1 MLTAK
6 KKVGDNVLT
15 ERQLKILQLVIR
27 LYTEQHEPVGSK
39 TLISQ
44 ADLPFSSATIRNEM
58 MRLEELGFLE
68 KTHSSSGRIPSQSG
82 YRFYVDNMLPA
93 LSQDD
98 QNEIVDI
105 RQAFSNRAQQINEI
119 VDMSAKM
126 LSSLTNYTTI
136 VLGPETTKSKLT
148 GFRLVPI
155 TAQQVMVILVTDKGA
170 VENQLFNLPPN
181 VSSEDVEQIVGVL
194 NKELIGL
201 ELSQVY
207 DKLQTDMPQIIQN
220 KMNIKFD
227 ILPILQS
234 LMMRLEAERL
244 FIAGKNNL
252 IDYYENDRSHLKHVY
267 DMLENA
273 NALYDLMTPNQKGV
287 DIKFGSDL
295 HHESLKDLSV
305 VTTTY
310 ETNNGTG
317 IIALVGPTNMK
328 YSRVVGLMN
337 AMSDELRDSI
347 NAYFDHYLGG

>member
-1 MLTAK
+1 M
-6 KKVGDNVLT
+6 KVGECMLT
-15 ERQLKILQLVIR
+15 ERQLKILQLVVR

-39 TLISQ
+39 TLLSQ

-68 KTHSSSGRIPSQSG
+68 KTHSSSGRVPSVSG
-82 YRFYVDNMLPA
+82 YRFYVDNLLPA
-93 LSQDD
+93 LDLAQH
-98 QNEIVDI
+98 EIVDMK
-105 RQAFSNRAQQINEI
+105 QAFRHRSQQISDI

-155 TAQQVMVILVTDKGA
+155 SGQQVMAILVTDKGV
-170 VENQLFNLPPN
+170 VENQLFTLPQG
-181 VSSEDVEQIVGVL
+181 VSPDDIEKVIGIL
-194 NKELIGL
+194 NQELIGL

-207 DKLQTDMPQIIQN
+207 DKLQRDIPNVIQQN
-220 KMNIKFD
+220 LNVKFD

-252 IDYYENDRSHLKHVY
+252 IDYYENDRTHLKHVY

-273 NALYDLMTPNQKGV
+273 NALYELMTPNQKGV
-287 DIKFGSDL
+287 DIKFGAEL
-295 HHESLKDLSV
+295 KHESFKDLSV

-317 IIALVGPTNMK
+317 IIALVGPTNMS

-337 AMSDELRDSI
+337 AMSEELRDSI
-347 NAYFDHYLGG
+347 NDYFDHL

>member
-1 MLTAK
+1 M
-6 KKVGDNVLT
+6 LT
-15 ERQLKILQLVIR
+15 ERQLKILQLVVR

-39 TLISQ
+39 TLLSQ

-68 KTHSSSGRIPSQSG
+68 KTHSSSGRVPSVSG
-82 YRFYVDNMLPA
+82 YRFYVDNLLPA
-93 LSQDD
+93 LDLAQH
-98 QNEIVDI
+98 EIVDMK
-105 RQAFSNRAQQINEI
+105 QAFRQRSQQINDI

-155 TAQQVMVILVTDKGA
+155 SGQQVMAILVTDKGV
-170 VENQLFNLPPN
+170 VENQLFTLPQG
-181 VSSEDVEQIVGVL
+181 VSPADIEKVIGIL
-194 NKELIGL
+194 NNELIGL

-207 DKLQTDMPQIIQN
+207 EKLQRDIPQVIQQN
-220 KMNIKFD
+220 LNVKFD

-252 IDYYENDRSHLKHVY
+252 IDYYENDRTHLKHVY

-273 NALYDLMTPNQKGV
+273 NALYELMTPNQKGV
-287 DIKFGSDL
+287 DIKFGAEL
-295 HHESLKDLSV
+295 NHESFKDLSV

-317 IIALVGPTNMK
+317 IIALVGPTNMS

-337 AMSDELRDSI
+337 AMSEELRDSI
-347 NAYFDHYLGG
+347 NDYFEHL

>member
-1 MLTAK
+1 M
-6 KKVGDNVLT
+6 LT
-15 ERQLKILQLVIR
+15 ERQLKILQLVVR

-39 TLISQ
+39 TLLSQ

-68 KTHSSSGRIPSQSG
+68 KTHSSSGRVPSVSG
-82 YRFYVDNMLPA
+82 YRFYVDNLLPA
-93 LSQDD
+93 LDLAQH
-98 QNEIVDI
+98 EIVDMK
-105 RQAFSNRAQQINEI
+105 QAFRHRSQQISDI

-155 TAQQVMVILVTDKGA
+155 SGQQVMAILVTDKGV
-170 VENQLFNLPPN
+170 VENQLFTLPQG
-181 VSSEDVEQIVGVL
+181 VSPDDIEKVIGIL
-194 NKELIGL
+194 NQELIGL

-207 DKLQTDMPQIIQN
+207 DKLQRDIPNVIQQN
-220 KMNIKFD
+220 LNVKFD

-252 IDYYENDRSHLKHVY
+252 IDYYENDRTHLKHVY

-273 NALYDLMTPNQKGV
+273 NALYELMTPNQKGV
-287 DIKFGSDL
+287 DIKFGAEL
-295 HHESLKDLSV
+295 KHESFKDLSV

-317 IIALVGPTNMK
+317 IIALVGPTNMS

-337 AMSDELRDSI
+337 AMSEELRDSI
-347 NAYFDHYLGG
+347 NDYFDHL

>member
-1 MLTAK
+1 MKEGECMLT
-6 KKVGDNVLT
+6 D
-15 ERQLKILQLVIR
+15 RQLKILQLVIR

-39 TLISQ
+39 TLLSQ

-68 KTHSSSGRIPSQSG
+68 KTHSSSGRIPSVSG
-82 YRFYVDNMLPA
+82 YRFYVDNLLPA
-93 LSQDD
+93 LDMASH
-98 QNEIVDI
+98 EIIDMK
-105 RQAFSNRAQQINEI
+105 QAFRQRAQQINEI

-155 TAQQVMVILVTDKGA
+155 SGQQVMAILVTDKGV
-170 VENQLFNLPPN
+170 VENQLFTLPQG
-181 VSSEDVEQIVGVL
+181 VSPDDIEKVIGIL
-194 NKELIGL
+194 NKELVGL

-207 DKLQTDMPQIIQN
+207 DKLQHDIPMVIQQN
-220 KMNIKFD
+220 LNVKFD

-252 IDYYENDRSHLKHVY
+252 IDYYENDRTHLKHVY

-273 NALYDLMTPNQKGV
+273 NALYELMTPNQKGV
-287 DIKFGSDL
+287 DIKFGSEL
-295 HHESLKDLSV
+295 NHESFKDLSV

-317 IIALVGPTNMK
+317 IIALVGPTNMS

-337 AMSDELRDSI
+337 AMSEELRDSI
-347 NAYFDHYLGG
+347 NDYFEHL

>member
-1 MLTAK
+1 M
-6 KKVGDNVLT
+6 LT
-15 ERQLKILQLVIR
+15 ERQLKILQLVVR

-39 TLISQ
+39 TLLSQ

-68 KTHSSSGRIPSQSG
+68 KTHSSSGRVPSVSG
-82 YRFYVDNMLPA
+82 YRFYVDNLLPA
-93 LSQDD
+93 LDLTQH
-98 QNEIVDI
+98 EIVDMK
-105 RQAFSNRAQQINEI
+105 QAFRQRSQQINDI

-155 TAQQVMVILVTDKGA
+155 SRQQVMAILVTDKGV
-170 VENQLFNLPPN
+170 VENQLFTLPQG
-181 VSSEDVEQIVGVL
+181 VSPDDIEKVIGIL
-194 NKELIGL
+194 NQELIGL

-207 DKLQTDMPQIIQN
+207 EKLQCDIPQVIQQN
-220 KMNIKFD
+220 LNIKFD

-252 IDYYENDRSHLKHVY
+252 IDYYENDRTHLKHVY

-273 NALYDLMTPNQKGV
+273 NALYELMMPNQKGV
-287 DIKFGSDL
+287 DIKFGAEL
-295 HHESLKDLSV
+295 KHESFKDLSV

-317 IIALVGPTNMK
+317 VIALVGPTNMP

-337 AMSDELRDSI
+337 AMSEELRDSI
-347 NAYFDHYLGG
+347 NDYFDHL

>member
-1 MLTAK
+1 M
-6 KKVGDNVLT
+6 LT
-15 ERQLKILQLVIR
+15 ERQLKILQLVVR

-39 TLISQ
+39 TLLSQ
-44 ADLPFSSATIRNEM
+44 ANLPFSSATIRNEM

-68 KTHSSSGRIPSQSG
+68 KTHSSSGRVPSVSG
-82 YRFYVDNMLPA
+82 YRFYVDNLLPA
-93 LSQDD
+93 LDLTQH
-98 QNEIVDI
+98 EIVDMK
-105 RQAFSNRAQQINEI
+105 QAFRQRSQQINDI

-155 TAQQVMVILVTDKGA
+155 SGQQVMAILVTDKGV
-170 VENQLFNLPPN
+170 VENQLFTLPQG
-181 VSSEDVEQIVGVL
+181 VSPDDIEKVIGIL
-194 NKELIGL
+194 NQELIGL
-201 ELSQVY
+201 DLSQVY
-207 DKLQTDMPQIIQN
+207 DKLQRDIPSVIQQN
-220 KMNIKFD
+220 LNVKFD

-252 IDYYENDRSHLKHVY
+252 IDYYENDRTHLKHVY

-273 NALYDLMTPNQKGV
+273 NALYELMTPNQKGV
-287 DIKFGSDL
+287 DIKFGSEL
-295 HHESLKDLSV
+295 KHESFKDLSV

-317 IIALVGPTNMK
+317 IIALVGPTNMS

-337 AMSDELRDSI
+337 AMSEELRDSI
-347 NAYFDHYLGG
+347 NDYFDHL

>member
-1 MLTAK
+1 MLT
-6 KKVGDNVLT
+6 D
-15 ERQLKILQLVIR
+15 RQLKILQLVIR

-39 TLISQ
+39 TLLSQ
-44 ADLPFSSATIRNEM
+44 TDLPFSSATIRNEM

-68 KTHSSSGRIPSQSG
+68 KTHSSSGRVPSVSG
-82 YRFYVDNMLPA
+82 YRFYVDNLLPA
-93 LSQDD
+93 LDMS
-98 QNEIVDI
+98 QNEIVNVK
-105 RQAFSNRAQQINEI
+105 QAFKQRAQQINDI

-155 TAQQVMVILVTDKGA
+155 DKHQVMAILVTDKGA
-170 VENQLFNLPPN
+170 VENQLFTLPQG
-181 VSSEDVEQIVGVL
+181 VSPIDIEKVVGIL
-194 NKELIGL
+194 NEELIGL
-201 ELSQVY
+201 NLSEVY
-207 DKLQTDMPQIIQN
+207 EKLQKDIPNIIQDN
-220 KMNIKFD
+220 MNIKFD

-252 IDYYENDRSHLKHVY
+252 IDYYENDRAHLKHVY

-273 NALYDLMTPNQKGV
+273 NAVYELMTPNHKGV
-287 DIKFGSDL
+287 DIKFGSEL
-295 HHESLKDLSV
+295 NHESFKDLSV

-317 IIALVGPTNMK
+317 IIALVGPTNMS

-337 AMSDELRDSI
+337 VMSEELRDSI
-347 NAYFDHYLGG
+347 NDYFDHYLGG